1 MCNHLHADLHHISLP
16 QTCLNTLYEDTD
28 LRVWQQNN
36 DDFLRSIIRTINRCV
51 PILSLLLSL
60 SSWVNYPALEN
71 TDTLQRVR
79 FLSRDHRLTIT
90 LLLDSEKRKKGEK
103 NGRRSKWYS
112 WIAIVAFLMGK
123 KSRWRSLLRRYCTT
137 RWQRIQFCNEIILI
151 TLLREVW
158 NSLWRISKK
167 CFIVS
172 SKIAGAK
179 LLNCNGQRTNFNER
193 VILIKKSLK
202 IERIFGTVKR
212 ARCM

>member
-36 DDFLRSIIRTINRCV
+36 DDFLRSIIRTINRYV

-90 LLLDSEKRKKGEK
+90 LLLDSEKRKKK
-103 NGRRSKWYS
+103 KRRKKWKTIKMIQLDRDRCVSNGKEISME
-112 WIAIVAFLMGK
+112 IVAT
-123 KSRWRSLLRRYCTT
+123 S
-137 RWQRIQFCNEIILI
+137 ILHH
-151 TLLREVW
+151 TM
-158 NSLWRISKK
+158 
-167 CFIVS
+167 
-172 SKIAGAK
+172 AK
-179 LLNCNGQRTNFNER
+179 NT
-193 VILIKKSLK
+193 IL
-202 IERIFGTVKR
+202 
-212 ARCM
+212 